1 MVRGRN
7 HGLLIAG
14 GGVSASLA
22 ALAMARVRPEVPML
36 LVPEAEGLGGTRTLL
51 LFDEGLSDAE
61 RELVAPLIAETW
73 DSIYTAFPGKSRKLK
88 LTCHAITPERIEQ
101 AVREALKPEQIR
113 VEDKIV
119 AVRDTSLLLH
129 GGETILGHGAVDA
142 RLWAHQTTLDLGW
155 RRSFGRVCDFA
166 APHRVDRPVLVDATL
181 AAGKLCGFFAL
192 TPFGEKRLLVERVEY
207 GPGSEVD
214 AAAAETAVADYV
226 AARGWKGGTAVCE
239 ESAAVPVALGGDF
252 AAYWRIG
259 GARVA
264 KLGAR
269 GGFFHP
275 TTGSPLPDA
284 IRTALLLT
292 EQRDFTGPA
301 LHDLFEAEAAS
312 LWKRREFYRGFNRHL
327 LRDGRGCAPLA
338 GLYELDS
345 AVIARFEAEQLGMFE
360 RRKVMAAA
368 EG

>member
-14 GGVSASLA
+14 GGASASLA
-22 ALAMARVRPEVPML
+22 ALAMARLRPEVPML

-51 LFDEGLSDAE
+51 LFDEGLSDE
-61 RELVAPLIAETW
+61 KRDLVAPLIAETW
-73 DSIYTAFPGKSRKLK
+73 DSVYTAFPGKSRKLK
-88 LTCHAITPERIEQ
+88 LTCHAITPERIEA

-129 GGETILGHGAVDA
+129 GGETILGNGALDA
-142 RLWAHQTTLDLGW
+142 RLWAHQTTLELGW
-155 RRSFGRVCDFA
+155 RRSFGRLYRFD
-166 APHRVDRPVLVDATL
+166 APHRVDRPVLIDATL
-181 AAGKLCGFFAL
+181 GDGKLCGFFSL
-192 TPFGEKRLLVERVEY
+192 TPFGDTALLVERVDY
-207 GPGSEVD
+207 GPASELD
-214 AAAAETAVADYV
+214 AETAGAAIAAYV
-226 AARGWKGGTAVCE
+226 KARGWKGAAAERE
-239 ESAAVPVALGGDF
+239 ESAVVPIALGGDF

-275 TTGSPLPDA
+275 STGSPLPDA
-284 IRTALLLT
+284 LRTALLLT
-292 EQRDFTGPA
+292 QQRDFSGAA

-312 LWKRREFYRGFNRHL
+312 LWKKREFYRGFNRL
-327 LRDGRGCAPLA
+327 VLRSGRGCAPLA

-345 AVIARFEAEQLGMFE
+345 TVIARFEAEDLGMFD

>member
-1 MVRGRN
+1 MAKGRN

-22 ALAMARVRPEVPML
+22 ALAMARLRPEVPMM

-51 LFDEGLSDAE
+51 LFDEGLSDEE
-61 RELVAPLIAETW
+61 RDLVAPLIVETW
-73 DSIYTAFPGKSRKLK
+73 DAAYTAFPGKSRKLK
-88 LTCHAITPERIEQ
+88 LTCHAITPDRIET

-113 VEDKIV
+113 IEDKIV

-129 GGETILGHGAVDA
+129 GGETILGHGVLDA
-142 RLWAHQTTLDLGW
+142 RLWAHQTTLELGW
-155 RRSFGRVCDFA
+155 RRSFGWQCDFA
-166 APHRVDRPVLVDATL
+166 APHRVDRPVLADATL
-181 AAGKLCGFFAL
+181 SQGTFCGYFAL
-192 TPFGEKRLLVERVEY
+192 TPFSDTRLLVERVEY
-207 GPGSEVD
+207 GPSAEVD
-214 AAAAETAVADYV
+214 AVAGGKAIADYV
-226 AARGWKGGTAVCE
+226 AARGWKGGAAERE
-239 ESAAVPVALGGDF
+239 ESASVPVALGGDF
-252 AAYWRIG
+252 NGYWRIG

-275 TTGSPLPDA
+275 ATGSPLPDA

-292 EQRDFTGPA
+292 RQRDFGGAA

-312 LWKRREFYRGFNRHL
+312 LWKKREFYRGFNRL
-327 LRDGRGCAPLA
+327 MLRSGRGCAPLA
-338 GLYELDS
+338 ALYDQDIAL
-345 AVIARFEAEQLGMFE
+345 IARFEAEQLGMFD
-360 RRKVMAAA
+360 RRKLMAAA